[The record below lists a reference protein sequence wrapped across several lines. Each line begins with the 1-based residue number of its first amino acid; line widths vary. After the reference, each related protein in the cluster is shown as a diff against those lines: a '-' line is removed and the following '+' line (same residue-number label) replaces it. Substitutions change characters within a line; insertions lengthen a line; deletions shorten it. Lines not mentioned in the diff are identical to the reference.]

1 MSVATPI
8 AAKEQVASRVLRPS
22 FFGLVRGELFKARR
36 QLANWILLIIIAL
49 AIIVPYL
56 ILLTVSN
63 LADQIQHNPSFL
75 YNVLEI
81 GPTVL
86 RVFSGFFLLILTA
99 RLIGLEYRLGTIR
112 ILLARGVGRVQLLC
126 AKLLAVVLIALALLI
141 VGLLLSALMLIIVV
155 ATANGNLDALQKLPS
170 QFWSDAWTLSL
181 TIMASMGVT
190 ILLAT
195 ALAVIGRASAFGLA
209 AALAFFPLD
218 NIGTEI
224 MQIGFLITHNDFWL
238 NITAYFLG
246 PNLNAMPH
254 ALVSKF
260 DALGA
265 TPLYFMGPIGP
276 TQSISPQQTLETH
289 GTLVDGTH
297 TLVVVAAYA
306 AIFVVVALWLTWKR
320 DVQE

>member
-1 MSVATPI
+1 MSVAIPI
-8 AAKEQVASRVLRPS
+8 AAKEQVASRILRPS

-49 AIIVPYL
+49 VIIVPYL
-56 ILLTVSN
+56 ILLTIGN
-63 LADQIQHNPSFL
+63 LSDQMQHNPDFL
-75 YNVLEI
+75 PNVLET
-81 GPTVL
+81 GPEIL
-86 RVFSGFFLLILTA
+86 RVFIGFFLLILTA

-141 VGLLLSALMLIIVV
+141 VGLLLSALMSVIVV
-155 ATANGNLDALQKLPS
+155 ATANGNLDTLQKLPS
-170 QFWSDAWTLSL
+170 QTWSDVWTLIL
-181 TIMASMGVT
+181 TVLVSMGVT

-195 ALAVIGRASAFGLA
+195 VMAVIGRASVFGLA

-238 NITAYFLG
+238 NVTAYFLG

-254 ALVSKF
+254 AFAFKLFS
-260 DALGA
+260 LGA
-265 TPLYFMGPIGP
+265 TPLYFMGSLGP
-276 TQSISPQQTLETH
+276 TQSVSPQQALETH

-297 TLVVVAAYA
+297 TLVVAAVYA
-306 AIFVVVALWLTWKR
+306 AIFLVVALWLTWKR